1 MKKLFLLS
9 VLLFLGACAY
19 VDPSI
24 TDQTQIIT
32 DAKVRRSELVVA
44 VAPKA
49 KSYRPLTALCY
60 PFHVQQPTPDYR
72 HIGKTFANIFYG
84 EWMRKRLFP
93 TMEFDDT
100 LVYYGKRRA
109 LAEARKRGA
118 DLLVLGFIP
127 YFYAGSTLDDT
138 ALTIQSNIY
147 DAKTGILLFSMA
159 QSGRIEERMDED
171 WIYFKHRTR
180 MSDSP
185 FTKLITSIAADMA
198 IPLQSWLPAPDT
210 PYNFASN
217 RNQIVSALTNDPAA
231 MGAQGGAAGSM
242 NGSGADG
249 GSGGSGGT
257 GTNGT
262 NSAMGSGDSG
272 SGAIERDLSQ
282 TGREIPGV
290 NLDIRFDVDKATIR
304 PESYPLLDELG
315 DALNSPKLKGKRI
328 IVAGHTDS
336 TANDRYNLTLSMA
349 RAESVKKYL
358 VMKHSILPNLI
369 ETVGYG
375 ESRPVAD
382 NRTDAGK
389 QKNRRV
395 EIRLAE

>member
-19 VDPSI
+19 VEPSL
-24 TDQTQIIT
+24 TDQTKIIT
-32 DAKVRRSELVVA
+32 DAKVRRSQLVIA

-49 KSYRPLTALCY
+49 RSQRPLTALCY

-72 HIGKTFANIFYG
+72 HLGQTFAQIFYG
-84 EWMRKRLFP
+84 EWMRQRLFP
-93 TMEFDDT
+93 TMELDET
-100 LVYYGKRRA
+100 LKYFGKRRA

-138 ALTIQSNIY
+138 ALTIQANIY
-147 DAKTGILLFSMA
+147 DAKSGLLLFSMA
-159 QSGRIEERMDED
+159 QSGRIEERMDQD
-171 WIYFKHRTR
+171 WFYFKHTTR

-185 FTKLITSIAADMA
+185 FTKLITSIAADMS
-198 IPLQSWLPAPDT
+198 IPVKSWLPNPDT
-210 PYNFASN
+210 EYGFA
-217 RNQIVSALTNDPAA
+217 RNQQQIVSALTTPATGGQTGDA
-231 MGAQGGAAGSM
+231 TGTGVGTTGDNGAQSDSTAADVVGPGE
-242 NGSGADG
+242 NV
-249 GSGGSGGT
+249 
-257 GTNGT
+257 
-262 NSAMGSGDSG
+262 
-272 SGAIERDLSQ
+272 IEKDLTQS
-282 TGREIPGV
+282 GREVPGV

-304 PESYPLLDELG
+304 PESYALLDELG
-315 DALNSPKLKGKRI
+315 AALQSPKLKGKRI
-328 IVAGHTDS
+328 IVAGHTDAS
-336 TANDRYNLTLSMA
+336 AEATYNLKLSIA

-358 VMKHSILPNLI
+358 VMRHDIRPNLI

-375 ESRPVAD
+375 ETKPVAD
-382 NRTDAGK
+382 NDTDEGK